1 MELCSKGSNGA
12 EGFVIRTN
20 AERRNLFV
28 SYNDTTSG
36 QIGIS
41 PPDAWP
47 FQIEAPTLTL
57 QSGARRRHVAPKR
70 RARKT
75 SCGFRIG
82 ARPMIVDVA
91 REAPRN
97 AFLIERAKPLERQIV
112 SHDRQFDASLALTD
126 GI

>member
-1 MELCSKGSNGA
+1 MVQK
-12 EGFVIRTN
+12 GFVLRTN

-36 QIGIS
+36 QIAIS

-82 ARPMIVDVA
+82 ACPIANVTH
-91 REAPRN
+91 EAIGDG
-97 AFLIERAKPLERQIV
+97 FLIERAKPLERQIV